1 MQNKTIFFV
10 SKKIFYLCML
20 LLFLAGST
28 SAQSSPCS
36 DKEKTCFPHWV
47 FDDSLY
53 VGVSDPFL
61 TFERARE
68 QALGRALFLYTIRN
82 GGISILES
90 SEFYQIEDIG
100 IRDVARGKIVQT
112 ILFSAQ
118 LKNVSCSVER
128 QWISD
133 NGEVF
138 VDVRVAKSCKESSA
152 FEFAA
157 VLKRNVLDD
166 PIPSK
171 ATKDI
176 DYTMYVKSNSS
187 EYNEIFWTKKNE
199 DISCIWKDS
208 SMDYT
213 KEYLFYG
220 KDCSEQSKPS
230 SFVLSHGFWATE
242 FDSFVESLFAYTK
255 KDMEVKSVQTVCFD
269 RVEELVSIDA
279 KEVLVCVWKH
289 GGVKENKLLIDW
301 TIAEKNDLKR

>member
-1 MQNKTIFFV
+1 MQSKTIFFV

-28 SAQSSPCS
+28 SAQSSPCF

-118 LKNVSCSVER
+118 LKNVSYSVER

-138 VDVRVAKSCKESSA
+138 VDGRVAKR
-152 FEFAA
+152 
-157 VLKRNVLDD
+157 VLL
-166 PIPSK
+166 
-171 ATKDI
+171 
-176 DYTMYVKSNSS
+176 
-187 EYNEIFWTKKNE
+187 
-199 DISCIWKDS
+199 
-208 SMDYT
+208 
-213 KEYLFYG
+213 
-220 KDCSEQSKPS
+220 
-230 SFVLSHGFWATE
+230 LSLQPF
-242 FDSFVESLFAYTK
+242 
-255 KDMEVKSVQTVCFD
+255 
-269 RVEELVSIDA
+269 
-279 KEVLVCVWKH
+279 
-289 GGVKENKLLIDW
+289 
-301 TIAEKNDLKR
+301 

>member
-1 MQNKTIFFV
+1 M
-10 SKKIFYLCML
+10 SKKIFYLCIVL
-20 LLFLAGST
+20 LLSTGST
-28 SAQSSPCS
+28 SAQSSPCTGE
-36 DKEKTCFPHWV
+36 EKTCFPYWV

-53 VGVSDPFL
+53 VGASDPFL

-82 GGISILES
+82 GGISILEC

-100 IRDVARGKIVQT
+100 IRDVARGKMMQT

-118 LKNVSCSVER
+118 LKNISYSVER
-128 QWISD
+128 QWTSD

-138 VDVRVAKSCKESSA
+138 VDVRVAKNSKESSA

-157 VLKRNVLDD
+157 VLKRTVLDD

-176 DYTMYVKSNSS
+176 DYTIYIKNNS
-187 EYNEIFWTKKNE
+187 YQPNESFWTKKNE
-199 DISCIWKDS
+199 DISCIWQDS

-220 KDCSEQSKPS
+220 KDCIEQGELS
-230 SFVLSHGFWATE
+230 SFVLSHSFWATE
-242 FDSFVESLFAYTK
+242 FDSFAESLFTYTK
-255 KDMEVKSVQTVCFD
+255 KNMEVKSVQTVCLD
-269 RVEELVSIDA
+269 RVEELVSTDA
-279 KEVLVCVWKH
+279 KEVLLCAWKH
-289 GGVKENKLLIDW
+289 AGVKENKLLIDW

>member
-1 MQNKTIFFV
+1 M
-10 SKKIFYLCML
+10 
-20 LLFLAGST
+20 AGST

-213 KEYLFYG
+213 KEYFFYG

-230 SFVLSHGFWATE
+230 SFVLTHGFWA
-242 FDSFVESLFAYTK
+242 
-255 KDMEVKSVQTVCFD
+255 
-269 RVEELVSIDA
+269 I
-279 KEVLVCVWKH
+279 
-289 GGVKENKLLIDW
+289 
-301 TIAEKNDLKR
+301 